1 MLFCHTLLMTIK
13 KFQAAGKPLPELR
26 CFKYWGKAKPIGQE
40 AAPYHLLPYHCLD
53 VAAVGMCLMRLR
65 SYRLTALAVAG
76 LAPESLPELMTFF
89 LALHDLGKFAR
100 GFQNLVPNMSPLL
113 VPADKRFQY
122 GTDVRHDTLGWMAWK
137 VSVAAALR
145 DSRLPKPEHGA
156 WADWFMAMAGHHG
169 EPPREL
175 IKGQF
180 PVAALKSSYFH
191 DEDLEA
197 AVEFGR
203 EMAALLLPEQLPQP
217 SSALKKAIK
226 AESWRLAGIAV
237 LADWIGSNQDYFT
250 YVMAPMP
257 LNEYWETVALPT
269 AERAVAAAGLAETP
283 IKSFSGARQLFDYLA
298 TPTPLQAFTAQ
309 ASIGSI
315 PQLFILEDVTGAG
328 KTEAALILAH
338 RLMANGNGRG
348 IYFGLPTMATANQM
362 YRRVGDV
369 FRRFY
374 ADGAQPNLVLAHG
387 ARKLV
392 EDFEAS
398 ILTQPPPD
406 ADYGATEPSASG
418 SCAAW
423 LADSTKKALL
433 AEVGV
438 GTIDQTLLAVMPARH
453 QSLRLLG
460 LSGKVLIADEVHAF
474 DAYTGRLLQVLL
486 EAHARQGG
494 SAILLSA
501 TLPGELRAD
510 LVEAFQRGLGGSA
523 DEPPDSIPVDTPYPL
538 VTWAS
543 QTVKLFPVATRD
555 SVKRT
560 VAVNFLHAEDSI
572 LARIRASVEAG
583 QCVCWIRNTV
593 DDARDAWCL
602 LRQSDWINPE
612 HLMLFHSRFAL
623 DDRLRI
629 ENEALDV
636 FGKHSLGAARCGRVL
651 VASQVVEQSLDL
663 DFDVLITDLAP
674 VDLIIQRAGRL
685 HRHSRDKAGN
695 PAECEARSAP
705 VLDIHAPE
713 FDLEPAANWH
723 SCVFPRAAYV
733 YPDTG
738 RLWLTQ
744 KVLLDQGVIVM
755 PEGAR
760 HLIESVYGL
769 DADLAIPA
777 VLLKAS
783 DNQAGKMLGDRSLAR
798 TNALQLESGYCR
810 DSGAWDAEEKT
821 PTRLSE
827 DDREFVLLIGG
838 DQGLQAWAREHPHP
852 WAASTVKIAARNLE
866 RISPAWEKRF
876 AKELESLRER
886 HRALRYVGL
895 LPLVMKEGAW
905 CAEGL
910 DAKGRAVAVR
920 YDPEIGLETKRGKS
934 IGSEA

>member
-1 MLFCHTLLMTIK
+1 MAPF
-13 KFQAAGKPLPELR
+13 FR
-26 CFKYWGKAKPIGQE
+26 YWAKASPQDGKAP
-40 AAPYHLLPYHCLD
+40 AYHLLPYHSLD
-53 VAAVGMCLMRLR
+53 VAAVGMCLMRLP
-65 SYRLTALAVAG
+65 SYRLTALAAAG
-76 LAPESLPELMTFF
+76 IRQESLPALMTFF

-113 VPADKRFQY
+113 VSADKRFQY

-137 VSVAAALR
+137 AGVAEALN
-145 DSRLPKPEHGA
+145 DSSLPKATHGA

-169 EPPREL
+169 EPPRDL

-180 PVAALKSSYFH
+180 PVAALKASYFH
-191 DEDLEA
+191 DEDLDA
-197 AVEFGR
+197 AVEFVR
-203 EMAALLLPEQLPQP
+203 EMAALLLPDQLPQP

-226 AESWRLAGIAV
+226 SESWRLAGIAV
-237 LADWIGSNQDYFT
+237 LADWIGSNQDYFN
-250 YVMAPMP
+250 YVTAPMA
-257 LNEYWETVALPT
+257 LNEYWENVALPS
-269 AERAVAAAGLAETP
+269 AERAIAAAGLGETP
-283 IKSFSGARQLFDYLA
+283 IKSFAGVRQLFDYLV
-298 TPTPLQAFTAQ
+298 TPTPLQAFAAQ
-309 ASIGSI
+309 ASIAST

-374 ADGAQPNLVLAHG
+374 MDGARPNLVLAHG

-398 ILTQPPPD
+398 ILPVQPPD

-418 SCAAW
+418 LCTAW

-438 GTIDQTLLAVMPARH
+438 GTIDQALLAIMPARH

-510 LVEAFQRGLGGSA
+510 LVEAFQRGLGGARNS
-523 DEPPDSIPVDTPYPL
+523 PPESTPAEAPYPL
-538 VTWAS
+538 ATWAS
-543 QTVKLFPVATRD
+543 QTIETFPVATRD
-555 SVKRT
+555 AVKRS
-560 VAVNFLHAEDSI
+560 VSVNFLHDENCA

-583 QCVCWIRNTV
+583 LCVCWIRNTV
-593 DDARDAWCL
+593 DDARDAWSW
-602 LRQSDWINPE
+602 LRQAGWMSAE

-629 ENEALDV
+629 ENQALDV
-636 FGKHSLGAARCGRVL
+636 FGKYSMGAGRCGRVL

-663 DFDVLITDLAP
+663 DFDLLVTDLAP
-674 VDLIIQRAGRL
+674 IDLVIQRAGRL
-685 HRHSRDKAGN
+685 HRHTRDEKGN
-695 PAECEARSAP
+695 PAECEARAAP
-705 VLDIHAPE
+705 VLDIYAPE
-713 FDLEPAANWH
+713 FDLEPPANWH
-723 SCVFPRAAYV
+723 SRAFPRAAHV

-744 KVLLDQGVIVM
+744 KVLLEQGAIVM

-760 HLIESVYGL
+760 HLIESIYGL
-769 DADLAIPA
+769 DADLATPA
-777 VLLKAS
+777 ALLKAS

-798 TNALQLESGYCR
+798 TNALQLEIGYCR

-821 PTRLSE
+821 PTRLGE
-827 DDREFVLLIGG
+827 DDREFVLLIGS
-838 DQGLQAWAREHPHP
+838 DQGLKAWASEHPNP

-866 RISPAWEKRF
+866 SISPAWERRF
-876 AKELESLRER
+876 AQELESLRES

-895 LPLVMKEGAW
+895 LPLVMKDGAW

-910 DAKGRAVAVR
+910 DVKGRAVAVR
-920 YDPEIGLETKRGKS
+920 YGREVGLETKREKD
-934 IGSEA
+934 IGLEA